1 MLHEEYCTDSYLLF
15 IFLFKL
21 KIGIDIDNLIL
32 HIVYTLW
39 SNGTYSNLNFSYKIL
54 NRKFIFLLDI

>member
-39 SNGTYSNLNFSYKIL
+39 SNGTYSNMNFSYKNI
-54 NRKFIFLLDI
+54 K